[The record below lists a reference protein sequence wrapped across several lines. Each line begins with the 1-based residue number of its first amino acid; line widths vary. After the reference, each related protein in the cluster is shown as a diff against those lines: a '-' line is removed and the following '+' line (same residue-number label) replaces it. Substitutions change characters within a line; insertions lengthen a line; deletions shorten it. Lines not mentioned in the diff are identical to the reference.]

1 MSFLE
6 NKLFTN
12 RMASSLIKFGFLFIA
27 LSFTS
32 ACAVDKVKNDCLKFD
47 KGFLEAC
54 NTNCPTKCTE
64 TASASKNI
72 NLSISKIKEMCKES
86 CSKHCM
92 VQLENVRPNQC
103 KPKK

>member
-1 MSFLE
+1 MSQIKSFLK
-6 NKLFTN
+6 NTLFKLG
-12 RMASSLIKFGFLFIA
+12 LLFVA
-27 LSFTS
+27 LSFTT
-32 ACAVDKVKNDCLKFD
+32 ACAVDKVKNDCQKFD

-64 TASASKNI
+64 IASASKNI
-72 NLSISKIKEMCKES
+72 NLPISKIKEMCKDS
-86 CSKHCM
+86 CSKHCV